1 MSKKYKGLQ
10 LKVKLDK
17 GKVLINEGREAKD
30 NVETISLRHGVPEW
44 YMFLKNIPTMSV
56 HRADLVNVFEIKKDE
71 KDGFPAYEEL
81 DDKDLFASIQKE
93 LTVAFKGEE
102 KPLTEDQKRIAE
114 LEAKIDALSGV
125 KTVPLNADVPKPSSP
140 KDEVEDE
147 APEDEGELR
156 ELREEFEKITGRK
169 AHHTSTVK
177 SLKAHIEKAKAN
189 QA

>member
-17 GKVLINEGREAKD
+17 GKILINEGREAKQ

-44 YMFLKNIPTMSV
+44 YMFLKNITTMGV
-56 HRADLVNVFEIKKDE
+56 HKADLVNIFEIKKDE
-71 KDGFPAYEEL
+71 KSGFPSYEEL
-81 DDKDLFASIQKE
+81 DDKDLFAGIQKE

-125 KTVPLNADVPKPSSP
+125 KTVTPKESVAPESNG
-140 KDEVEDE
+140 KEEAE
-147 APEDEGELR
+147 APEDEGELQ

-177 SLKAHIEKAKAN
+177 TLRAHIEKAKAN